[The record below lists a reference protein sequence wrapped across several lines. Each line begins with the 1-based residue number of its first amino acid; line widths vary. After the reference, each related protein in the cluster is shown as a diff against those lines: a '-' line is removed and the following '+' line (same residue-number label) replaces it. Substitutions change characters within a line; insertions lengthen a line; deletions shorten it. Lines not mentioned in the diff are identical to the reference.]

1 VLLAGSLPFTLLGL
15 AAGFVTS
22 GRVAPAVL
30 NAVFIPM
37 AVASGLWMPLE
48 FLADI
53 VQRAAPLL
61 PTYHLAQLGLGL
73 LDGDAGLDHVGA
85 LALTSAVAKH
95 NAEGPRWSSSARRGV
110 SGRRCSPSSPRST
123 SGRSARCAMT
133 RCRQHVGCESPE
145 PRSDVG
151 GLE

>member
-1 VLLAGSLPFTLLGL
+1 MLLAGSLPFALLEL

-85 LALTSAVAKH
+85 LALTSASRSTTLKGHGGRRVHA
-95 NAEGPRWSSSARRGV
+95 GGCRGGDVRPARRARPAADPHGV
-110 SGRRCSPSSPRST
+110 
-123 SGRSARCAMT
+123 
-133 RCRQHVGCESPE
+133 Q
-145 PRSDVG
+145 
-151 GLE
+151 